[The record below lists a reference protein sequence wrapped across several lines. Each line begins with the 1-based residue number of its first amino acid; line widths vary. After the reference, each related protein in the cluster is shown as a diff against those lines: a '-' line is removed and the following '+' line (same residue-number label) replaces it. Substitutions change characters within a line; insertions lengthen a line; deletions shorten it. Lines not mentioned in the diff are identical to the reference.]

1 MTAWWNKQIERADE
15 LAAMSS
21 GSSELLLFYSQLL
34 RAQKEIY
41 VTLSERSPLAP
52 TGDLQADLP
61 KVLDT
66 TQILL
71 TAVEVNGPSTLAI
84 EAGDLKSNASV
95 LYEMLINHWQ
105 TPSHLD
111 FFAKAF
117 LQPYLRLMAERGV
130 RPTGREISTG
140 ERWCPFCGGKAQ
152 VSFLQSKEVNAE
164 SGNRDL
170 VCATCLSSWETRRV
184 VCVHCGEERPTQL
197 GYFHTPE
204 YDHVRIEAC
213 ETCKHYIKGVDLTRL
228 GFAAPLVDEVAAAPL
243 DLWAQA
249 HGYQKI
255 ELNLV
260 GL

>member
-15 LAAMSS
+15 LAAESS
-21 GSSELLLFYSQLL
+21 GSSELLSFYSQLL
-34 RAQKEIY
+34 RAQREIY
-41 VTLSERSPLAP
+41 VSLRSLP
-52 TGDLQADLP
+52 TGDLHTDLP
-61 KVLDT
+61 KILET
-66 TQILL
+66 MPILL
-71 TAVEVNGPSTLAI
+71 IAVEANGPEVLAA
-84 EAGDLKSNASV
+84 EAGEYLKSSDEV
-95 LYEMLINHWQ
+95 LSKMLIDHWQ
-105 TPSHLD
+105 APSHLD
-111 FFAKAF
+111 FFSKAF
-117 LQPYLRLMAERGV
+117 LQPYLRLMADSGV
-130 RPTGREISTG
+130 TPTGRMTPKG
-140 ERWCPFCGGKAQ
+140 ERWCPFCGGNAQ
-152 VSFLQSKEVNAE
+152 VSFLQSKEANGE

-170 VCATCLSSWETRRV
+170 VCAGCLSSWETRRV

-204 YDHVRIEAC
+204 FDHVRIEAC